1 MQAKDGIVADR
12 VVVVTGAAR
21 GMGAATARSLL
32 QAGARVV
39 ALDLSWGKID
49 EYWTEVDDVRR
60 EFESYGDRAL
70 VAEADVADDAAL
82 DRAFESTLRRFG
94 TVDALINNAA
104 LLQHHLYPG
113 TGRMKVLDTSVA
125 DWEKM
130 LGVNVIGALK
140 TIRRFIQ
147 PMIAKKGGSIV
158 NIASSGAI
166 PQYHR
171 PDSLEQPYMASKA
184 ALTNLSV
191 YLASEVKEH
200 NVAVNVV
207 FPGHAEM
214 TGWQLVDISR
224 KQAGLPTPSSRMIP
238 EHIVPLLLFLVS
250 HDVESGPTG
259 RIISTD
265 EWNLLHGHGTAES
278 WRRENVG
285 QTHTQ
290 PIRA

>member
-1 MQAKDGIVADR
+1 METKREQLDGR

-21 GMGAATARSLL
+21 GMGAATARGFL

-39 ALDLSWGKID
+39 ALDLSWGRID
-49 EYWTEVDDVRR
+49 DYWGPVSDLRN
-60 EFESYGDRAL
+60 EFESYGDQAL
-70 VAEADVADDAAL
+70 ICEGDVSDEAAL
-82 DRAFESTLRRFG
+82 DRAFEATMNRFG
-94 TVDALINNAA
+94 TVDTLINNAA
-104 LLQHHLYPG
+104 LLQHHLFPG
-113 TGRMKVLDTSVA
+113 TGRIRVLDTRKA

-130 LGVNVIGALK
+130 LGINVIGVLE
-140 TIRRFIQ
+140 TIRRFIA
-147 PMIAKKGGSIV
+147 PMIEKQRGSIV

-191 YLASEVKEH
+191 YLADEVKGH

-214 TGWQLVDISR
+214 TGWQLVDKSR
-224 KQAGLPTPSSRMIP
+224 AEAGLPTPRSRMVP
-238 EHIVPLLLFLVS
+238 EHIVPLLLFLGS
-250 HDVESGPTG
+250 HDVASGPTG
-259 RIISTD
+259 RIIPAD
-265 EWNLLHGHGTAES
+265 EWSLLHGLGTPES

-285 QTHTQ
+285 ENPVQLT
-290 PIRA
+290 RV